1 MSNRNSIEGKVVIVA
16 GGAKNLGGLI
26 SRDMADHGAKAVVVH
41 YNSDGT
47 REAAEETVA
56 AVQER
61 GAEAIAVQGD
71 LTKVSEVGR
80 LFDEAA
86 TVFGEVNV
94 AINTVGRVLKKP
106 YVETTEEDY
115 DIMAAVNSK
124 AAYFFIQEAGKKLSD
139 GGKICTV
146 VTSLLA
152 AYTGFYSTYGGM
164 KAPVEHFT
172 RAASKEFGER
182 GISVTAVGP
191 GPMDTPFFYGQET
204 DDAVEYHKSASALG
218 GLTKI
223 EDIVPLIRFLTSEGW
238 WITGQTIFANGGYTT
253 R

>member
-1 MSNRNSIEGKVVIVA
+1 MGEHSLQGKSAVIG

-26 SRDMADHGAKAVVVH
+26 SRTFANDGARVCVH
-41 YNSDGT
+41 YNSDST
-47 REAAEETVA
+47 RPDAEATVA
-56 AVQER
+56 AIRGSGGEAFAVQADYTRPAEVAAVF
-61 GAEAIAVQGD
+61 AEARKRFGGIDIAV
-71 LTKVSEVGR
+71 
-80 LFDEAA
+80 
-86 TVFGEVNV
+86 
-94 AINTVGRVLKKP
+94 NTVGKVLKKP
-106 YVETTEEDY
+106 FLETNEAEY
-115 DIMAAVNSK
+115 DSMAAINSK
-124 AAYFFIQEAGKKLSD
+124 AAYFFLQEAGRHLND
-139 GGKICTV
+139 RGKICTI

-152 AYTGFYSTYGGM
+152 AYTGLYSTYGGM

-172 RAASKEFGER
+172 RAASKEFGAR

-204 DDAVEYHKSASALG
+204 PEAVAYHTSASALG

-223 EDIVPLIRFLTSEGW
+223 EDIVPLVRFLVTDGW